1 MPLLASRL
9 GRAAAGLGQG
19 QTPSTLP
26 ERAQKAVR
34 SPKLESQRGRHL
46 HAGHQMAGEE
56 SQMATTQPGR
66 VQRAMR
72 SPMLGSQRGRH
83 LQARRKRVIGR
94 QRRLQ
99 RVTRRAAP
107 LPQMA
112 WDCPRLLAH

>member
-1 MPLLASRL
+1 MATTLRRL
-9 GRAAAGLGQG
+9 VQR
-19 QTPSTLP
+19 
-26 ERAQKAVR
+26 AVR

-46 HAGHQMAGEE
+46 HAGHQMA
-56 SQMATTQPGR
+56 TTLPGR

-83 LQARRKRVIGR
+83 LQARRQRVIGR

-99 RVTRRAAP
+99 RVMWRAAP

>member
-26 ERAQKAVR
+26 ERAQKAV
-34 SPKLESQRGRHL
+34 Q
-46 HAGHQMAGEE
+46 
-56 SQMATTQPGR
+56 
-66 VQRAMR
+66 
-72 SPMLGSQRGRH
+72 SPMLESQRGRH
-83 LQARRKRVIGR
+83 LQARRQMVIGR

-99 RVTRRAAP
+99 RVMRRAAQ

>member
-1 MPLLASRL
+1 MLLLASRL
-9 GRAAAGLGQG
+9 GGAAAGLGQG

-46 HAGHQMAGEE
+46 HAGHQMA
-56 SQMATTQPGR
+56 TTLPERAQKA
-66 VQRAMR
+66 VQ
-72 SPMLGSQRGRH
+72 SPKLGSQRGRH
-83 LQARRKRVIGR
+83 LQARRQRVIGR

>member
-1 MPLLASRL
+1 
-9 GRAAAGLGQG
+9 
-19 QTPSTLP
+19 
-26 ERAQKAVR
+26 
-34 SPKLESQRGRHL
+34 
-46 HAGHQMAGEE
+46 
-56 SQMATTQPGR
+56 MATTLPGR

-83 LQARRKRVIGR
+83 LQARRQMAGEESQMATTLRRLVQRAVRSPKLESQRGRHLQARRQRVIGR

-99 RVTRRAAP
+99 RVMRRAAP